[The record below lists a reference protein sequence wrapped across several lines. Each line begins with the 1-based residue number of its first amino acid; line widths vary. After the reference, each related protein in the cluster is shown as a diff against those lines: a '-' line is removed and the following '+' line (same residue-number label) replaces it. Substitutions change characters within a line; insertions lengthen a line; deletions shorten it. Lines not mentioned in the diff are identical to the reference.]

1 MLQLPIKEEV
11 VKGNLNL
18 VIIRVILAQGIKVDQ
33 VLQK

>member
-1 MLQLPIKEEV
+1 MIQLPIKEEV
-11 VKGNLNL
+11 VKGYLQL